1 MKECMKEYKY
11 IILGAGIAGTSLAY
25 FLSKSQAY
33 EDVLLIDANTSIASE
48 ASGAAGAFLSPLLGK
63 DNVFKNLVKN
73 ALEFSSKFYLK
84 NMPELYFPCGV
95 LRLPKDKQ
103 DENKFIDYEKYLDF
117 TYKKIKN
124 AYFFDVGALVFS
136 SNICKALAKN
146 TKTILGEK
154 ILNIEHKDDFWYLK
168 GTSNF
173 KTKNLILCTG
183 HKLKE
188 LINEPYLDIRELWGQ
203 RIDIST
209 SRKFEHNY
217 HKKCSLSKT
226 YFSKN
231 FNQDI
236 VSIGASHHRFTK
248 NYGKNTFLEE
258 QINLK
263 KLCKN
268 PVSYK
273 QGLSKDLDILISRA
287 REIAPLDDIK
297 ILDTFVGARAC
308 SIDYFPFV
316 GEIIS
321 SKNSLEANKNIKNGL
336 EVPKEK
342 LKYYK
347 NLFVFNGLGG
357 RGFVLAPYLANILA
371 STLTNNPLM
380 QKNILDKHLKKHLDL
395 DIRFFRYARKL

>member
-1 MKECMKEYKY
+1 MKEYKY

-33 EDVLLIDANTSIASE
+33 EDVLLLDANTSVASE

-63 DNVFKNLVKN
+63 DNAFKTLVNN
-73 ALEFSSKFYLK
+73 ALIFSTKFYSE

-95 LRLPKDKQ
+95 LRLPKDIQ
-103 DENKFIDYEKYLDF
+103 DENNFIDYEKYLDF

-124 AYFFDVGALVFS
+124 AYFFDIGALVFS

-146 TKTILGEK
+146 TKTILEEK
-154 ILNIEHKDDFWYLK
+154 ILNIEYKDGLWNLE

-173 KTKNLILCTG
+173 KTENLILCTG

-188 LINEPYLDIRELWGQ
+188 LINEPYLDLRELWGQ

-209 SRKFEHNY
+209 NLKFEHNY

-226 YFSKN
+226 YFSKKI
-231 FNQDI
+231 NQNI
-236 VSIGASHHRFTK
+236 VSIGATHHRFTS
-248 NYGKNTFLEE
+248 NDEKNTFLKD
-258 QINLK
+258 QANLK
-263 KLCKN
+263 NLCKN
-268 PVSYK
+268 EILYK
-273 QGLSKDLDILISRA
+273 KGLNKDLDTLISRA
-287 REIAPLDDIK
+287 KEIAPLRDIK

-308 SIDYFPFV
+308 SFDYFPFL

-321 SKNSLEANKNIKNGL
+321 SKNTLKVHKNIKNGL
-336 EVPKEK
+336 QVPKEK
-342 LKYYK
+342 LEYHK

-357 RGFVLAPYLANILA
+357 RGFVLAPYLANVLA
-371 STLTNNPLM
+371 SALTNKVLKQND
-380 QKNILDKHLKKHLDL
+380 ILDEHLKKHLDL
-395 DIRFFRYARKL
+395 DGRFFKYARKL